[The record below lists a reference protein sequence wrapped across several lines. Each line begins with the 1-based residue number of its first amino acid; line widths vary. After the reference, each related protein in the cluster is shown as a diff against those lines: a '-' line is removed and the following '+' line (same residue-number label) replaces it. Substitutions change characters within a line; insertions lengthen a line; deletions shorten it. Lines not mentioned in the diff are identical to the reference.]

1 MHHMKFRHIITPSL
15 RAEAKEVRWSEA
27 IPHYIVSSTHKDWDC
42 FTPSHKPARPLA
54 MTGKNTRHYEERKVD
69 LIACTDCSR
78 DEVIPNFI
86 VKTSRKD
93 WDCIAPSHMPPRPL
107 AMTMACLKYFVVVFF
122 FLFTK
127 LLSAQSAIDILTVG
141 GVVGAPSSYQDPLNG
156 KATESN
162 LLVNLK
168 LPVKFNEKTIWYNDF
183 TYSGFN
189 VTNDIDVRPTEYL
202 TAMRM
207 HGIILQ
213 TGIVQK
219 INERNGFQLLA
230 VPRYMSDFKGSD
242 SKSWQLG
249 AIALFEHRN
258 HERLLTRYGF
268 LYNQEL
274 FGPLL
279 VPLIYLDWQI
289 NDKWSVTGL
298 MPINLKVSY
307 KVNESLTA
315 GFSHFGF
322 ITTYR
327 LGQEEFKT
335 DYIERNSIDETLFAR
350 WNTHGN
356 IFIEVRFGYSL
367 SRVYE
372 QYRADEKMDLR
383 LSIVRFGDERTP
395 ANVNF
400 DNGMIASMRLV
411 YSLPLK

>member
-1 MHHMKFRHIITPSL
+1 MKIKHSQISSL
-15 RAEAKEVRWSEA
+15 RAEAREVCRSEV
-27 IPHYIVSSTHKDWDC
+27 IPYYITETRYKDWDC
-42 FTPSHKPARPLA
+42 FAQSHAPTRLLA
-54 MTGKNTRHYEERKVD
+54 MTGKNTRHYEERKIDFIVS
-69 LIACTDCSR
+69 TNCSR
-78 DEVIPNFI
+78 DEVIPFYNISTKDKALGLLRSSAHPTLPLVMTFGILRCSLIFLLTFI
-86 VKTSRKD
+86 TS
-93 WDCIAPSHMPPRPL
+93 ILP
-107 AMTMACLKYFVVVFF
+107 
-122 FLFTK
+122 
-127 LLSAQSAIDILTVG
+127 AQSSIDILTIG
-141 GVVGAPSSYQDPLNG
+141 GVVGMPSAYQQPLSG

-168 LPVKFNEKTIWYNDF
+168 LPIKFNEKTIWYNDF

-207 HGIILQ
+207 HGIIFQ

-219 INERNGFQLLA
+219 ISDRNGFQLLA

-258 HERLLTRYGF
+258 HERLVTRYGF
-268 LYNQEL
+268 LYNHEL

-279 VPLIYLDWQI
+279 VPLFYLDWQL
-289 NDKWSVTGL
+289 NDNWSITGL
-298 MPINLKVSY
+298 VPINLKVSY
-307 KVNESLTA
+307 RVNESLTA

-327 LGQEEFKT
+327 IGQEEFKT
-335 DYIERNSIDETLFAR
+335 DYIERNSIDEALFAR

-356 IFIEVRFGYSL
+356 FFIETRIGYSL

-372 QYRADEKMDLR
+372 QYNANEKMDLR
-383 LSIVRFGDERTP
+383 LSIVRFGDDRAP
-395 ANVNF
+395 QNVNF
-400 DNGMIASMRLV
+400 DNGLIASVRLV

>member
-1 MHHMKFRHIITPSL
+1 MGKLFWKRTDMKIKHSKADRHC
-15 RAEAKEVRWSEA
+15 EEQ
-27 IPHYIVSSTHKDWDC
+27 
-42 FTPSHKPARPLA
+42 RPNVKKCL
-54 MTGKNTRHYEERKVD
+54 
-69 LIACTDCSR
+69 DCSH
-78 DEVIPNFI
+78 DEVIPFYNI
-86 VKTSRKD
+86 STKD
-93 WDCIAPSHMPPRPL
+93 EALGLLRSSAHPTLPL
-107 AMTMACLKYFVVVFF
+107 VMTFGILRCSLVV
-122 FLFTK
+122 LLT
-127 LLSAQSAIDILTVG
+127 LITATLSAQSFIDILTLG
-141 GVVGAPSSYQDPLNG
+141 GVVGMPSAYQQPLNG

-168 LPVKFNEKTIWYNDF
+168 LPIKFNEKTIWYNDF
-183 TYSGFN
+183 AYSGFN

-219 INERNGFQLLA
+219 INDRNGFQLLA
-230 VPRYMSDFKGSD
+230 VPRYMSDFKGGD

-258 HERLLTRYGF
+258 HDRLLTRYGV

-279 VPLIYLDWQI
+279 VPLFYLDWQL
-289 NDKWSVTGL
+289 NDRWSITGL
-298 MPINLKVSY
+298 VPINLKVSY

-335 DYIERNSIDETLFAR
+335 DYIERNSIDEALFAR

-356 IFIEVRFGYSL
+356 FFIETRIGYSL

-372 QYRADEKMDLR
+372 QYNADEKMDFR
-383 LSIVRFGDERTP
+383 LSIVRIGDDRESK
-395 ANVNF
+395 NVNF
-400 DNGMIASMRLV
+400 DNGLIASVRLV

>member
-1 MHHMKFRHIITPSL
+1 MESKYTLIPIFR
-15 RAEAKEVRWSEA
+15 AAACEVRKSEVTQPNTVKA
-27 IPHYIVSSTHKDWDC
+27 KRNDRDSFALSQAPTL
-42 FTPSHKPARPLA
+42 RLA
-54 MTGKNTRHYEERKVD
+54 MTFGILQCS
-69 LIACTDCSR
+69 LIVLCTL
-78 DEVIPNFI
+78 ITATLP
-86 VKTSRKD
+86 
-93 WDCIAPSHMPPRPL
+93 
-107 AMTMACLKYFVVVFF
+107 
-122 FLFTK
+122 
-127 LLSAQSAIDILTVG
+127 AQSFLDILTIG
-141 GVVGAPSSYQDPLNG
+141 GVVGVPSPYQQPLNG

-168 LPVKFNEKTIWYNDF
+168 LPIKFNEKTIWYNDF

-189 VTNDIDVRPTEYL
+189 VTNDIEVRPTEYL

-219 INERNGFQLLA
+219 LNGRNGIQLLA

-279 VPLIYLDWQI
+279 VPLFYLDWQI

-327 LGQEEFKT
+327 IGEEAFKT
-335 DYIERNSIDETLFAR
+335 DYIERNSIDEALFAR

-356 IFIEVRFGYSL
+356 FFIETRLGYSL

-372 QYRADEKMDLR
+372 QYNAAEKMDLR
-383 LSIVRFGDERTP
+383 LSLVRFGDDRTP
-395 ANVNF
+395 RNVNF
-400 DNGMIASMRLV
+400 DNGIIASVRLV

>member
-1 MHHMKFRHIITPSL
+1 MT
-15 RAEAKEVRWSEA
+15 KEN
-27 IPHYIVSSTHKDWDC
+27 I
-42 FTPSHKPARPLA
+42 
-54 MTGKNTRHYEERKVD
+54 RHYEERKMDFIVS
-69 LIACTDCSR
+69 ANCSR
-78 DEVIPNFI
+78 DEVIPFYNI
-86 VKTSRKD
+86 STKD
-93 WDCIAPSHMPPRPL
+93 EALGLLRSSAHPTLPL
-107 AMTMACLKYFVVVFF
+107 VMTFGILRCSLVV
-122 FLFTK
+122 LLT
-127 LLSAQSAIDILTVG
+127 LITATLSAQSFIDILTIG
-141 GVVGAPSSYQDPLNG
+141 GVVGVPSSYQEPLNG

-162 LLVNLK
+162 LLVNIK
-168 LPVKFNEKTIWYNDF
+168 LPIKFNEKTIWYNDF

-202 TAMRM
+202 AALRM

-258 HERLLTRYGF
+258 HERLLTRYGV

-279 VPLIYLDWQI
+279 VPLFYLDWQL
-289 NDKWSVTGL
+289 NDKWSITGL
-298 MPINLKVSY
+298 VPINLKVSY

-335 DYIERNSIDETLFAR
+335 DYIERNSIDEALFAR
-350 WNTHGN
+350 WNTSGN
-356 IFIEVRFGYSL
+356 IFLEVRVGYSL

-372 QYRADEKMDLR
+372 QYSADDKMDLR
-383 LSIVRFGDERTP
+383 LSIARFGDERTP
-395 ANVNF
+395 SNVNF
-400 DNGMIASMRLV
+400 DNGMIASVRLV
-411 YSLPLK
+411 YSLPLN

>member
-1 MHHMKFRHIITPSL
+1 MITSSL
-15 RAEAKEVRWSEA
+15 GHDEV
-27 IPHYIVSSTHKDWDC
+27 IPNYLVKTNRKDWDC
-42 FTPSHKPARPLA
+42 FAPSHTPTRPLA
-54 MTGKNTRHYEERKVD
+54 MTKKDIRHYEERK
-69 LIACTDCSR
+69 LNCIACTDCSC
-78 DEVIPNFI
+78 DEVIPNCV
-86 VKTSRKD
+86 VKTKRKVWGLPACSAD
-93 WDCIAPSHMPPRPL
+93 RLRAITHPTLPL
-107 AMTMACLKYFVVVFF
+107 VMTFGILRCSLI
-122 FLFTK
+122 FLLTFITSS
-127 LLSAQSAIDILTVG
+127 LSAQSAIDILTIG
-141 GVVGAPSSYQDPLNG
+141 GVVGIPSAYQNPLNG

-168 LPVKFNEKTIWYNDF
+168 LPTKFNDKTIWYNDF

-189 VTNDIDVRPTEYL
+189 VTNDIEVRPTEYL

-213 TGIVQK
+213 TGVVRK
-219 INERNGFQLLA
+219 INDRNGFQLLA

-249 AIALFEHRN
+249 AIALFEHRK
-258 HERLLTRYGF
+258 HERLMTRYGF

-289 NDKWSVTGL
+289 NDKWSITGL
-298 MPINLKVSY
+298 MPINLKISY
-307 KVNESLTA
+307 KVNEALTA

-372 QYRADEKMDLR
+372 QYRADDKMDLR

-400 DNGMIASMRLV
+400 DNGMIASVRLV